1 MAVQP
6 RSAPLKTSTNP
17 PLTKTR
23 TLVKYSMAPLNPKL
37 ALPSWQRMALL
48 LSLPLIPVLLP
59 AQQSAADDNVDE
71 ETTIELSP
79 FQVDVSE
86 DMGYYSAQTLAG
98 GRVNSNLKDVATS
111 VQVVTEAFLEDIGAA
126 GLDEVLVYTT
136 NTDVAGSLGVYTG
149 AEDTDGGATM
159 STQGARQDPG
169 NANRVR
175 GLGRATRTANYFE
188 TSIPSDTYNS
198 GRIDINRGANS
209 FLFGLGSPGGIIN
222 SNPAQASFRNSG
234 RVDVRVTTENFEGN
248 FSTRASL
255 NINRV
260 LVENK
265 LALRFAIMEGD
276 EEYLQQPAM
285 KETSRYYLAAK
296 FKPFTDKNIIIRAN
310 YEKGDISAVPVDR
323 LGPLESLS
331 NFITDPL
338 GTQFDTPT
346 GRQSNDPYGNI
357 LANNATNGNVGF
369 LGLDANGVPVPN
381 IYNKNIK
388 NRGWTIMF
396 DDTVNADGHPTWA
409 TQAGWTNNFIRRGNP
424 FFDPDNNLTG
434 NNQAYMIR
442 TIRSSELGGNFIGF
456 TAQGVTNYDV
466 YDFRKNLLT
475 GPLDSYSNDF
485 ERYNVTL
492 EAISDQGNFGAEV
505 SINEE
510 TWTRDSFV
518 AIGVPEI
525 NIDINETLPIGP
537 TSLGSEVNPNYGR
550 LYLGARTAS
559 RSDNVDERSSARAT
573 AFGKIDFDEK
583 FDDGPLSWLGR
594 HTVTGLYDHNELR
607 QNQTALRQFTLGND
621 AGFHLGQPNAT
632 QFQRQTSTHY
642 YISQAYPSA
651 FTDPNFQVSD
661 FRVTGMNPDINLN
674 YAPGFS
680 IPVSYLSQGN
690 AATDVSRTRPIRDE
704 APAVGSFSPTWSPTS
719 GALIN
724 TLVESYAANLQ
735 SFFLKDLLVA
745 NLGWREDTVSV
756 IRNASPPK
764 NAEQVPILDP
774 VGFNLNGIAGNSEK
788 SSIFSY
794 GLVAKVPS
802 SFLPEGTSLS
812 FHYGDSSNFVPN
824 PGGFDWDGTA
834 IPSASGKTREVGATI
849 SVMDNK
855 LVARLNFYKGSVEN
869 EPYLAIDRAYK
880 LITAQN
886 VMSPYRNLFA
896 DVDTYDRN
904 RDGILDMIPDPDD
917 PAGLA
922 MINPDLNGN
931 GYLDSIEAADP
942 NFTQNYLALSDL
954 AALEQGF
961 SDLVNPWARDT
972 ADLVL
977 TSGADTATGD
987 PVSSVGNGL
996 WFTLGDTVDLE
1007 AEGVEFELTY
1017 NPNRNFRLSANVT
1030 QQESRTSNVAAR
1042 TTVLWDRMLAIYQS
1056 VPKGLTARSGRNK
1069 LANPLRADS
1078 LTAGTMFSAYVL
1090 NGNKGQVF
1098 LAQQALSGSDNPEVR
1113 EYRVNVLG
1121 NYTFTEGRLKGVK
1134 IGGAFRWQDKAAA
1147 GYPMTVDPTYGLPV
1161 KDVFNPYFDDTNK
1174 FVDFWIGYKRKLSTR
1189 DIDWSIQLN
1198 IRNLFADKDPIP
1210 VQFQPDGSV
1219 ARVALP
1225 VPRQIALSNT
1235 FSF

>member
-1 MAVQP
+1 MAC
-6 RSAPLKTSTNP
+6 
-17 PLTKTR
+17 
-23 TLVKYSMAPLNPKL
+23 
-37 ALPSWQRMALL
+37 L
-48 LSLPLIPVLLP
+48 LSMPLIPVLLP
-59 AQQSAADDNVDE
+59 AQQSTNGENVDE
-71 ETTIELSP
+71 ESIIELSP

-86 DMGYYSAQTLAG
+86 DVGYYSAQTLAG
-98 GRVNSNLKDVATS
+98 GRLNSNLKDVATS
-111 VQVVTEAFLEDIGAA
+111 VQVVTEQFLEDIGAS

-159 STQGARQDPG
+159 STQGVRQDPG

-188 TSIPSDTYNS
+188 TSIPSNTYNS

-222 SNPAQASFRNSG
+222 SNPAQAEFRNTGKIEFRLS
-234 RVDVRVTTENFEGN
+234 TENFEGN
-248 FSTRASL
+248 VSMHASL
-255 NINRV
+255 NVNRV
-260 LVENK
+260 LIEDK
-265 LALRFAIMEGD
+265 LALRFAIMESND
-276 EEYLQQPAM
+276 EYAQQPAM
-285 KETSRYYLAAK
+285 KDESRYYLAAK
-296 FKPFTDKNIIIRAN
+296 FKPLADKHIVLRAN
-310 YEKGDISAVPVDR
+310 YEKGDITAVPVDR

-338 GTQFDTPT
+338 GTQFNTPT
-346 GRQSNDPYGNI
+346 GRMSIDPYNNI
-357 LANNATNGNVGF
+357 LANNAVNGNVGF
-369 LGLDANGVPVPN
+369 LGLDANGVAVPN

-396 DDTVNADGHPTWA
+396 DDSVNADGHPTWA
-409 TQAGWTNNFIRRGNP
+409 TQSGWTNNFIRRGNP

-434 NNQAYMIR
+434 NNQANMVR
-442 TIRSSELGGNFIGF
+442 VIRSSELGGDYIGY

-466 YDFRKNLLT
+466 YDFRRNLLT
-475 GPLDSYSNDF
+475 GPLDSYENDF
-485 ERYNVTL
+485 DRYNVTL
-492 EAISDQGNFGAEV
+492 EAIADSGNFGAEV
-505 SINEE
+505 SVNQE

-525 NIDINETLPIGP
+525 NIDVNETLPIGP

-559 RSDNVDERSSARAT
+559 RTDNVDERTAARAT
-573 AFGKIDFDEK
+573 AFGKFNFKEK
-583 FDDGPLSWLGR
+583 FEEGPLSWLGR
-594 HTVTGLYDHNELR
+594 HTLTGLYDHNELA
-607 QNQTALRQFTLGND
+607 QNQTSLRQFILGND

-632 QFQRQTSTHY
+632 QFQRQTATHY
-642 YISQAYPSA
+642 YISDAYPTA
-651 FTDPNFQVSD
+651 FTDPNFKVSD
-661 FRVTGMNPDINLN
+661 FQVTGMNPKINLN

-680 IPVSYLSQGN
+680 VPVSYLSQGN
-690 AATDVSRTRPIRDE
+690 PATDASRTNPIRDE
-704 APAVGSFSPTWSPTS
+704 APAVGAFQPAWSPTS

-724 TLVESYAANLQ
+724 TVVESYAANFQ
-735 SFFLKDLLVA
+735 SFLLNELLVA
-745 NLGWREDTVSV
+745 NLGWREDTVTV
-756 IRNASPPK
+756 IRNANPPV
-764 NAEQVPILDP
+764 NSEQIPILDP
-774 VGFNLNGIAGNSEK
+774 AGFNLDGITGNTEK

-834 IPSASGKTREVGATI
+834 IPSAAGSTREVGATI
-849 SVMDNK
+849 GIMDNK
-855 LVARLNFYKGSVEN
+855 LVARLNFYKGQVTD

-886 VMSPYRNLFA
+886 VMTPYRNLFS

-904 RDGILDMIPDPDD
+904 RDGVLDMIPDPDD
-917 PAGLA
+917 PSGTA

-942 NFTQNYLALSDL
+942 NFAQNYLALSDL
-954 AALEQGF
+954 AALEKGF
-961 SDLVNPWARDT
+961 EGLLNPWARDT

-977 TSGADTATGD
+977 TSGADTPSGD
-987 PVSSVGNGL
+987 PVTSVGNGL

-1007 AEGVEFELTY
+1007 AEGMEFELTY
-1017 NPNRNFRLSANVT
+1017 NPNRNFRLSANLT
-1030 QQESRTSNVAAR
+1030 QQESRTSNVGAR
-1042 TTVLWDRMLAIYQS
+1042 TTVLWNRLLDIYS
-1056 VPKGLTARSGRNK
+1056 STPKGFLARSGRNK
-1069 LANPLRADS
+1069 LENPIRADR
-1078 LTAGTMFSAYVL
+1078 LDAGTMFSAYVL
-1090 NGNKGQVF
+1090 NANKGQTY
-1098 LAQQALSGSDNPEVR
+1098 LAQTALSGSDNPEVR

-1121 NYTFTEGRLKGVK
+1121 NYSFTEGRLKGFKV
-1134 IGGAFRWQDKAAA
+1134 GGAYRWQDKAAA

-1174 FVDFWIGYKRKLSTR
+1174 FFDFWIGYKRKLTSR
-1189 DIDWSIQLN
+1189 DINWSVQLN
-1198 IRNLFADKDPIP
+1198 VRNVFASKDPIA
-1210 VQFQPDGSV
+1210 VQFQPDGSI
-1219 ARVALP
+1219 ARVSIP
-1225 VPRQIALSNT
+1225 VPRQFVLSNT
-1235 FSF
+1235 FTF